1 MCQGR
6 PENQLT
12 HSIPNQNPGREVQ
25 KVIMIKKTLN
35 LAAVAAIAL
44 CFVPAVVH
52 ATVDTSPAT
61 VITNSGNNN
70 NGGGDDSD
78 MKDGD
83 DSHNGGVKPPAPVP
97 EMNALLPV
105 AALALAAVATQIWRK
120 RREQS

>member
-1 MCQGR
+1 
-6 PENQLT
+6 
-12 HSIPNQNPGREVQ
+12 
-25 KVIMIKKTLN
+25 MIKKILN

-61 VITNSGNNN
+61 VMSNGGNNN
-70 NGGGDDSD
+70 NGGTDDSD

-83 DSHNGGVKPPAPVP
+83 DSHKTGGGPPAAVP

>member
-1 MCQGR
+1 
-6 PENQLT
+6 
-12 HSIPNQNPGREVQ
+12 
-25 KVIMIKKTLN
+25 MIKQTLN
-35 LAAVAAIAL
+35 VVAVAAMAL

-61 VITNSGNNN
+61 VMANGGSNN
-70 NGGGDDSD
+70 NGGSDDSD

-83 DSHNGGVKPPAPVP
+83 DSHKNGGPPAAVP

-105 AALALAAVATQIWRK
+105 AALALAAVATQVWRK

>member
-1 MCQGR
+1 
-6 PENQLT
+6 
-12 HSIPNQNPGREVQ
+12 
-25 KVIMIKKTLN
+25 MIKKILN
-35 LAAVAAIAL
+35 LSAVAAIAL

-52 ATVDTSPAT
+52 ATTSTNPAA
-61 VITNSGNNN
+61 VMSNSGNNN
-70 NGGGDDSD
+70 NGGNDDSD

-83 DSHNGGVKPPAPVP
+83 DSHKSGGGNPAPVP